1 MYHIGFQCSRPFL
14 QQLISSS
21 AEERTADQLKKESV
35 YIAGLLDA
43 GRIGNK
49 SNETV
54 IRDAGRTLG
63 INVAV
68 LNEKGDAV
76 YHSGS
81 HADDSAVKEFISHNK
96 SEEAVQSKSK
106 VIRGTAVKNDAGKI
120 AGYVLVSSEINGGS
134 SVTGEMWGML
144 AASLCTAFIIIVFFY
159 TNMTSRYKNQSTPRQ
174 KWRRSCPRGIM
185 TPAPTAVTQGG
196 RTVSGV
202 R

>member
-1 MYHIGFQCSRPFL
+1 MNKVRVRLFALLVVCIILVFSVLGLL
-14 QQLISSS
+14 QQLLSSS

-35 YIAGLLDA
+35 YIAGLLDT

-81 HADDSAVKEFISHNK
+81 YADDSAVKEFISHNK

-106 VIRGTAVKNDAGKI
+106 VIRGTAVK
-120 AGYVLVSSEINGGS
+120 
-134 SVTGEMWGML
+134 
-144 AASLCTAFIIIVFFY
+144 
-159 TNMTSRYKNQSTPRQ
+159 
-174 KWRRSCPRGIM
+174 M
-185 TPAPTAVTQGG
+185 TPGKQRGMYSFPLRSTAVQALPEKCGACWQQVFVPLLSLSFSFIQT
-196 RTVSGV
+196 
-202 R
+202 